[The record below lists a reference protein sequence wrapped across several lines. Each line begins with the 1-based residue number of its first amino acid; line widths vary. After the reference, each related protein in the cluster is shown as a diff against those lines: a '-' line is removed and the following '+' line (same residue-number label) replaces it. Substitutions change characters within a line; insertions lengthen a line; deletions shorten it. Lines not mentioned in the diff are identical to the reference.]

1 MVDTVALPQPP
12 RRRLAFS
19 YQKFLD
25 GFLWVFI
32 ALGSFTFI
40 EPAPYDLLSLA
51 IVPLWAIAGFRIH
64 RSIVPL
70 FVLLALYLVGGFF
83 SLVPW
88 FGAENSSVW
97 IFYSV
102 YLSISA
108 LFFAI
113 FFGER
118 TERRVQICLDAY
130 LASCLFAAVLGVI
143 GYFDIAGTSKWF
155 APEMRATGPFKDPN
169 VMGSYTI
176 FGYLYLLQLLLLGKA
191 RRPWLVIPGALL
203 LLLAIL
209 LSFSRGSWGATIVA
223 TLMTTGFAYLTSPE
237 KRIRRRIVLLFAAVV
252 ALAVIALAG
261 ALSIEQIREMLS
273 NRAQLAQDYDSG
285 VTGRFGNQLRSIPM
299 LLELPNGFGPYR
311 FNLFFGLDPHNSY
324 ISAFASYG
332 WLGGFAFLLLVATT
346 SFVGFR
352 LCLAPSPYMAY
363 AQIVWTALFMYFL
376 QAVQI
381 DIDHWRFVFL
391 LLGLL
396 WGLEAAR
403 QRWLSDAGA
412 TAPQQSLRVAQ

>member
-1 MVDTVALPQPP
+1 MVDTIALAHAPQ
-12 RRRLAFS
+12 RRWTFS

-25 GFLWVFI
+25 GFLWAFI

-51 IVPLWAIAGFRIH
+51 IVPLWAFGGFRIH
-64 RSIVPL
+64 RSIVPF
-70 FVLLALYLVGGFF
+70 FVLLGLYNVGGLI

-88 FGAENSSVW
+88 HHAPNSGIW

-102 YLSISA
+102 YLSVSA

-118 TERRVQICLDAY
+118 TERRMKICLDAY
-130 LASCLFAAVLGVI
+130 LASCIFAAVLGVI
-143 GYFDIAGTSKWF
+143 GYFDLGATAKWF
-155 APEMRATGPFKDPN
+155 APEARATGPFKDPN
-169 VMGSYTI
+169 VMGSYII
-176 FGYLYLLQLLLLGKA
+176 FGFIYLLQLLLTGKA
-191 RRPWLVIPGALL
+191 RRPWLVVPAALL

-209 LSFSRGSWGATIVA
+209 LSFSRGSWGATVLA
-223 TLMTTGFAYLTSPE
+223 TLMTTGFAYVSSE
-237 KRIRRRIVLLFAAVV
+237 DRRVRRRIVVLFFAVV
-252 ALAVIALAG
+252 AMAALALAA
-261 ALSIEQIREMLS
+261 ALSVEQIREMLA
-273 NRAQLAQDYDSG
+273 NRAQLAQDYDAG
-285 VTGRFGNQLRSIPM
+285 ERGRFGNQLRSIPM
-299 LLELPNGFGPYR
+299 LIELPNGFGPYR
-311 FNLFFGLDPHNSY
+311 FNVFFGLDPHNSY

-332 WLGGFAFLLLVATT
+332 WLGGFAFLLLVAVTT
-346 SFVGFR
+346 FVGFR
-352 LCLAPSPYMAY
+352 LSLAPSPYRGP

-391 LLGLL
+391 LLGAL

-403 QRWLSDAGA
+403 LRWLRDHPAVA
-412 TAPQQSLRVAQ
+412 APQ